1 MTISRNR
8 NNDVSFQLYNNEDEY
23 KNATSNWQIMKS
35 HKINKILGLVAIGIN
50 VLFVFKSL
58 YLLYVY
64 NFTGILFL
72 FMYPN
77 WVLVINALLGII
89 GIYISILLFKNMIGI
104 KLFLILTFV
113 LWGIMIGKVLSDNF
127 LIFQIQNQQYMVQM
141 YESFILLVW

>member
-1 MTISRNR
+1 
-8 NNDVSFQLYNNEDEY
+8 
-23 KNATSNWQIMKS
+23 MKS

-89 GIYISILLFKNMIGI
+89 GIYISMLLFKNMIGI
-104 KLFLILTFV
+104 KLFLILIFV
-113 LWGIMIGKVLSDNF
+113 LWGITIGEVLLDDF
-127 LIFQIQNQQYMVQM
+127 LIF
-141 YESFILLVW
+141 

>member
-1 MTISRNR
+1 M
-8 NNDVSFQLYNNEDEY
+8 
-23 KNATSNWQIMKS
+23 ATFKMDRIM
-35 HKINKILGLVAIGIN
+35 GLVVICIN
-50 VLFVFKSL
+50 VLLLIQSL
-58 YLLYVY
+58 YLLYAY
-64 NFTGILFL
+64 NLTNRLFL

-127 LIFQIQNQQYMVQM
+127 LIF
-141 YESFILLVW
+141 

>member
-1 MTISRNR
+1 
-8 NNDVSFQLYNNEDEY
+8 
-23 KNATSNWQIMKS
+23 MKS

-50 VLFVFKSL
+50 VLFDFKSL

-127 LIFQIQNQQYMVQM
+127 LIF
-141 YESFILLVW
+141 